1 MGYEYEE
8 DSKVMR
14 AYEQVGS
21 LVCST
26 LYLSISLDHWLTL
39 LDLRKITLLVLG
51 CLILNQLVEESGGPE
66 ESSSEPSKADS

>member
-21 LVCST
+21 LVRST
-26 LYLSISLDHWLTL
+26 LYLSISLNHWLTL
-39 LDLRKITLLVLG
+39 LDLRKITLLALG

-66 ESSSEPSKADS
+66 ESSSKPTKAES